1 MLMKR
6 WGRRLHLP
14 RASQRVMSS
23 RCSRTPAGSWR
34 LDAATR
40 ALVARAV
47 HQATAARAAVW
58 ALVAAGAVMR
68 AEPAP
73 TRCARGQAVRLGHA
87 GEGVGGVRGRAESV
101 LWVRVMV
108 RYVGAVCVPSQCR
121 VVCVCCAVAGV
132 CVLSWCPVGACRCP
146 VGVSRALE
154 PACPCRVVPCL
165 PHPTSRS
172 WCAVTW
178 GSSLVVC
185 AF

>member
-1 MLMKR
+1 MKR

-58 ALVAAGAVMR
+58 AVVAAGAVMR

-121 VVCVCCAVAGV
+121 GSCACAALSRACACSRGALWVPAGALWA
-132 CVLSWCPVGACRCP
+132 CRERSNPPAPAVLSLAYPTPPPARGA
-146 VGVSRALE
+146 L
-154 PACPCRVVPCL
+154 
-165 PHPTSRS
+165 
-172 WCAVTW
+172 
-178 GSSLVVC
+178 
-185 AF
+185 